1 MIFFKVK
8 TRNLVFSFIFLSLL
22 IVSDLLLFSRYS
34 NWGIKTDSI
43 WLFIAIIDVVL
54 LFMLISFFRFKRI
67 VNPSSVYLVFVGL
80 FAYSV
85 LPLSE
90 NIHFSN
96 ELLLIILCGVAAYF
110 VGVFCLPQIHIIT
123 FPVFTNRTK
132 RIFYYI
138 LCVLTFSCFIYE
150 IKNVGYIPIFVIGQS
165 LDIYGEVGE
174 SNSVLHTFVLLTPIL
189 FYWSLILA
197 KEGIIQTR
205 IRNCIVSFLL
215 FVFVN
220 NFGRTSL
227 LMFII
232 TGLIYLEFYT
242 KLSAPKFISIIFLFI
257 SLFII
262 MGNVRSGSTFDG
274 INKVLRRI
282 GNTQYETSILES
294 YLISY
299 SSVNFYK
306 MNDVIQQKEVLNYSS
321 NGRNSLKP
329 IVKLLNIS
337 EPLDNVA
344 EFQTQQNLSTYIADP
359 YLDFGYA
366 GVVVLN
372 CLYGMIAVMLF
383 ERYEKKNCP
392 EYIISWG
399 VVVFCILMGCF
410 FNAFN
415 TMLVWVIYICNKIL
429 LKR

>member
-22 IVSDLLLFSRYS
+22 IVSDLLLLSRYS
-34 NWGIKTDSI
+34 KWGIKTDSI

-67 VNPSSVYLVFVGL
+67 VNPSSVYFVFVGL

-90 NIHFSN
+90 NIRFSN
-96 ELLLIILCGVAAYF
+96 ELILIILCGIAAYF
-110 VGVFCLPQIHIIT
+110 VGVFCLPKIHIIT

-138 LCVLTFSCFIYE
+138 LCILTFSCFIYE
-150 IKNVGYIPIFVIGQS
+150 IKNVGYIPVFVIGQS

-205 IRNCIVSFLL
+205 IRNWIVSFLL
-215 FVFVN
+215 FVFIN

-242 KLSAPKFISIIFLFI
+242 KLSISKFISIIFLFI
-257 SLFII
+257 SLFIV

-306 MNDVIQQKEVLNYSS
+306 MNDVIQLKEVLNYSS

-329 IVKLLNIS
+329 IVKLLNVR

-344 EFQTQQNLSTYIADP
+344 EFQT
-359 YLDFGYA
+359 
-366 GVVVLN
+366 
-372 CLYGMIAVMLF
+372 
-383 ERYEKKNCP
+383 
-392 EYIISWG
+392 IS
-399 VVVFCILMGCF
+399 
-410 FNAFN
+410 
-415 TMLVWVIYICNKIL
+415 
-429 LKR
+429 

>member
-1 MIFFKVK
+1 MIFFKIK
-8 TRNLVFSFIFLSLL
+8 KRSLVFSFIFLSLL
-22 IVSDLLLFSRYS
+22 IILDLLLFSRYS
-34 NWGIKTDSI
+34 SWGIKTDSI
-43 WLFIAIIDVVL
+43 ELFIVIIDVVL
-54 LFMLISFFRFKRI
+54 LLMFISFVRFKRI
-67 VNPSSVYLVFVGL
+67 VNPASVYLVFVAL

-90 NIHFSN
+90 NIRFSN
-96 ELLLIILCGVAAYF
+96 ELLLIISCAIIAYF
-110 VGVFCLPQIHIIT
+110 VGVFCLPRIRIIT
-123 FPVFTNRTK
+123 FPVLTDRTK

-138 LCVLTFSCFIYE
+138 LCILTFSCFIYE
-150 IKNVGYIPIFVIGQS
+150 IKNVGYIPILAIGKS

-197 KEGIIQTR
+197 KEGVIRTR
-205 IRNCIVSFLL
+205 IRNYIIFLLL
-215 FVFVN
+215 FVFIN

-232 TGLIYLEFYT
+232 TGLIYLDFYA
-242 KLSAPKFISIIFLFI
+242 KLNVSRFVGIISLFI
-257 SLFII
+257 CFFII
-262 MGNVRSGSTFDG
+262 MGNVRSGSTVDG

-294 YLISY
+294 YLVSY

-306 MNDVIQQKEVLNYSS
+306 MNDVIQVKKALNYSS
-321 NGRNSLKP
+321 YGKNTLKP
-329 IVKLLNIS
+329 MAKLLNINA
-337 EPLDNVA
+337 PLDHTA

-359 YLDFGYA
+359 YLDFGYI
-366 GVVVLN
+366 GVVILN
-372 CLYGMIAVMLF
+372 CMYGLIAVMLF
-383 ERYEKKNCP
+383 EKYEKKNRS
-392 EYIISWG
+392 EYVISWG
-399 VVVFCILMGCF
+399 VVVFCVLMGCF

-415 TMLVWVIYICNKIL
+415 TMLVWVIYVCNKIL